1 MINFIHNISFQKE
14 HFPEIF
20 NSYKFPENE
29 KMYNSIQVKES
40 TYLYFL
46 LNDRIPLMT
55 HINSCFGVDFTFD
68 LPASTAIILF
78 GYENRILGFDEG
90 IVKVSV
96 NHPFLD
102 IDYSIVFSQIVINGL
117 LEKSYSLYSFV
128 DKPLKQMTEL
138 QIRRYCQE
146 YCFNTHNLIS
156 YDEILD
162 KIVNNRPQ
170 YEFRYNIVNK
180 EKRMYIKD
188 AGFGDKYSL
197 LIIKIINAS
206 LLKKENEIIQDCVNG
221 VINEF
226 RIRGKEIIEKYLQ
239 MGDFNTN
246 FVIVERYF
254 HFERKCK
261 QELSLYFKDR
271 LLPQIRNYKKYSSE
285 HTLLHN
291 MISDDENI
299 LEVDRENRIFSFGK
313 FNCRFYNTKKYGIG
327 STILFYHKYRIMGNL
342 RWNPMV
348 E

>member
-1 MINFIHNISFQKE
+1 MINFIDNISFQKE
-14 HFPEIF
+14 YFPEIF
-20 NSYKFPENE
+20 NSYKFPGDE
-29 KMYNSIQVKES
+29 KKKDLFQVKES

-46 LNDRIPLMT
+46 LNGGSSLMT
-55 HINSCFGVDFTFD
+55 HINACFGVDFTFD
-68 LPASTAIILF
+68 LPASAVIISF

-102 IDYSIVFSQIVINGL
+102 IDYSIVFSHIVINSL
-117 LEKSYSLYSFV
+117 LEKSYNLYSFV

-146 YCFNTHNLIS
+146 YCFETHNLLS

-162 KIVNNRPQ
+162 KVVNNRPK
-170 YEFRYNIVNK
+170 YVFRYNIVHK
-180 EKRMYIKD
+180 EKRMYLKD

-197 LIIKIINAS
+197 LIISIINDS

-221 VINEF
+221 VINSF

-239 MGDFNTN
+239 IGDFNTN

-254 HFERKCK
+254 QFERKCK
-261 QELSLYFKDR
+261 QELSMYFKDR

-285 HTLLHN
+285 HTLLYN
-291 MISDDENI
+291 MISNDENI
-299 LEVDRENRIFSFGK
+299 LEVDNYMSERVEEIN
-313 FNCRFYNTKKYGIG
+313 N
-327 STILFYHKYRIMGNL
+327 IM
-342 RWNPMV
+342 
-348 E
+348 EAI